1 MSYLLFEEFS
11 ASNIFNFPTF
21 DYSNMNPN
29 SEEFYPGMFLNDY
42 YDYEEVWWSMN
53 KSLFEE
59 SYEKEKN
66 NYIYFGSI
74 KIDLI

>member
-1 MSYLLFEEFS
+1 
-11 ASNIFNFPTF
+11 
-21 DYSNMNPN
+21 
-29 SEEFYPGMFLNDY
+29 
-42 YDYEEVWWSMN
+42 MN